1 MENVDVFIVICISR
15 LRNLCLTHR
24 EKNCRRGRLRPRH
37 HNLEDV
43 SDIKMTFAVY
53 FNSCRYGQRPRN
65 CISRRVLGTRNA
77 RFAAEKINCL
87 CQASVIGNNDYS
99 VVME

>member
-53 FNSCRYGQRPRN
+53 FNSCRYGQR
-65 CISRRVLGTRNA
+65 VLGTRNA